1 MAQIFLLL
9 AIFVMTVVS
18 GFAQTKAADYSGKW
32 TLDVSASKLDERS
45 RIESMTMAVTQNVKE
60 ITVETET
67 KRAARPEGSGQ
78 GGRGG
83 GMGRSGMGG
92 DSKLTYS
99 LDGKETSVDQ
109 TSPMGTIPVKLK
121 ATPDDKKLK
130 LSQSRTISGQ
140 MGEMTLTTNEEWS
153 LSPDGKT
160 LTVSREST
168 TPRGTNSS
176 TMVFTKQ

>member
-1 MAQIFLLL
+1 M
-9 AIFVMTVVS
+9 
-18 GFAQTKAADYSGKW
+18 
-32 TLDVSASKLDERS
+32 
-45 RIESMTMAVTQNVKE
+45 
-60 ITVETET
+60 
-67 KRAARPEGSGQ
+67 
-78 GGRGG
+78 GRGG
-83 GMGRSGMGG
+83 GLGGG

-121 ATPDDKKLK
+121 AKAEDKKLK

-140 MGEMTLTTNEEWS
+140 MGEMTLTTKEEWS
-153 LSPDGKT
+153 LSTEGKT